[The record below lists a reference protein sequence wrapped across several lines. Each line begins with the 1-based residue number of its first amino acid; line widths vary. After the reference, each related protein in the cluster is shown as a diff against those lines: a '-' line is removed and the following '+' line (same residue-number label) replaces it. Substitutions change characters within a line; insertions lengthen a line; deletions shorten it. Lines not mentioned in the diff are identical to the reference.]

1 VTWAVGVGSI
11 AVTANAQLKPARG
24 NRPGA
29 RERQAGVR
37 VGQSLPRN
45 KKMHGGE
52 GFFFVVLVSR
62 RNAEMR

>member
-1 VTWAVGVGSI
+1 M
-11 AVTANAQLKPARG
+11 KPALG

-52 GFFFVVLVSR
+52 GFFLFSFQ
-62 RNAEMR
+62 EETQK